1 MLKMGTTL
9 KTALRALRRNP
20 MRSALTTL
28 GIIIGIA
35 AVIAM
40 VQIGEGS
47 SAAIKQTIANMGANE
62 LIVFPG
68 QAVSAGVSFG
78 GGSSVTLTSADA
90 AAIARD
96 CPSVSGAAPVVNG
109 RMQVVRGGQNWV
121 PQFLVGTTPTYLKI
135 RDWPLAEGRVFGTDD
150 VDGADQVCILGQTDV
165 KELFLSGKPLGKTI
179 LVNNVPLRVIGVLT
193 KKGANMMG
201 MDQDDIIIMPWTT
214 MKYRVSGTSLQNQ
227 NQSAA
232 ASSTGTF
239 STDQLYPETSQSL
252 YPVPSATEQQDLP
265 QPVSFPNVNSIL
277 VSVPSAS
284 QFPQAIAEITSLLR
298 QRHHL
303 QPDQPSDFNIRNMT
317 EISNALGHT
326 SQLMTNLL
334 TGVAL
339 ISLMVGGVGIMNIM
353 LVSVT
358 ERTREIGLRMAIGAR
373 PGDILS
379 QFILEAIVLCL
390 FGGTLGIL
398 FGQALSMAVKSVLH
412 WPIQMSAPA
421 MIASVA
427 VSVAVGLIFGYY
439 PAWKASRLDPI
450 EALRYE

>member
-1 MLKMGTTL
+1 MLKLATTL

-35 AVIAM
+35 AVISM

-47 SAAIKQTIANMGANE
+47 SAAIKQTIENMGANT

-78 GGSSVTLTSADA
+78 GGSAVTLTSQDA
-90 AAIARD
+90 AAVARD
-96 CPSVSGAAPVVNG
+96 CPSVLAAAPQVNG
-109 RMQVVRGGQNWV
+109 RMQLVRGSQNWV
-121 PQFLVGTTPTYLKI
+121 PQFIAGTSPAYFTI
-135 RDWPLAEGRVFGTDD
+135 RDWPIVEGRAFNNSD
-150 VDGADQVCILGQTDV
+150 VLGVNQVCDLGQTVV
-165 KELFLSGKPLGKTI
+165 KELFPSGKPLGKTI
-179 LVNNVPLRVIGVLT
+179 LVQNVPLKVIGVLA

-201 MDQDDIIIMPWTT
+201 MDQDDILVLPWTT
-214 MKYRVSGTSLQNQ
+214 LKFRISANALQNQ
-227 NQSAA
+227 NQSTA
-232 ASSTGTF
+232 GTTTT
-239 STDQLYPETSQSL
+239 TDQLYPETAQSL
-252 YPVPSATEQQDLP
+252 YPVPSASEQADTP
-265 QPVSFPNVNSIL
+265 QPVSFPNINSIL
-277 VSVPSAS
+277 VAVPSSS
-284 QFPQAIAEITSLLR
+284 QIPQAIAEITALLR

-303 QPDQPSDFNIRNMT
+303 QPGQPDDFNIRNMA
-317 EISNALGHT
+317 EISSALGST
-326 SQLMTNLL
+326 SRMMTNLL

-339 ISLMVGGVGIMNIM
+339 ISLLVGGVGIMNIM

-358 ERTREIGLRMAIGAR
+358 ERTREIGLRMAVGAKPR
-373 PGDILS
+373 DILS

-390 FGGTLGIL
+390 FGGALGIL
-398 FGQALSMAVKSVLH
+398 TGQALSSAVQHLLH
-412 WPIQMSAPA
+412 WPIELSMPA

-450 EALRYE
+450 DALRYE

>member
-1 MLKMGTTL
+1 MLKIATTL

-20 MRSALTTL
+20 LRSTLTTL

-47 SAAIKQTIANMGANE
+47 SAAIKKTIADMGANE
-62 LIVFPG
+62 LIILPG
-68 QAVSAGVSFG
+68 QAASSGVSFG
-78 GGSSVTLTSADA
+78 EGSSVTLTSADA
-90 AAIARD
+90 SAIERE
-96 CPSVSGAAPVVNG
+96 CPSVSSVAPVVNG
-109 RMQVVRGGQNWV
+109 RMQVVRGSLNWV

-135 RDWPLAEGRVFGTDD
+135 RNWSLAEGRAFGTEE
-150 VDGADQVCILGQTDV
+150 VDGANQVCILGATDV
-165 KELFLSGKPLGKTI
+165 KELFPSGKPLDKTI
-179 LVNNVPLRVIGVLT
+179 LVNHVPLRVIGVLSQ
-193 KKGANMMG
+193 KGANMMG
-201 MDQDDIIIMPWTT
+201 MDQDDIIVMPWTT
-214 MKYRVSGTSLQNQ
+214 MKYRVSGTALQNQ

-232 ASSTGTF
+232 GTASTF
-239 STDQLYPETSQSL
+239 STDQLYPETSQNL
-252 YPVPSATEQQDLP
+252 YPVPSATQQQDFP
-265 QPVSFPNVNSIL
+265 QPVSFPNVNAIL
-277 VSVPSAS
+277 VSVSSGAEI
-284 QFPQAIAEITSLLR
+284 PQATAEVVALLR

-303 QPDQPSDFNIRNMT
+303 RRGQPNDFNIRNMT

-373 PGDILS
+373 PADILS

-390 FGGTLGIL
+390 FGGALGIL
-398 FGQALSMAVKSVLH
+398 FGQGLSSAVKVALH
-412 WPIQMSAPA
+412 WPIELSVPA
-421 MIASVA
+421 MVASVV
-427 VSVAVGLIFGYY
+427 VSVVVGLIFGYY

>member
-1 MLKMGTTL
+1 MLKMATTL

-20 MRSALTTL
+20 LRSALTTL

-47 SAAIKQTIANMGANE
+47 SAAIKQTIANMGANV

-96 CPSVSGAAPVVNG
+96 CPSISGAAPVVNG

-121 PQFLVGTTPTYLKI
+121 PQFLIGTTPAYLKI
-135 RDWPLAEGRVFGTDD
+135 RDWSIAEGRAFGNDD

-165 KELFLSGKPLGKTI
+165 KELFVSGKPLGKRI

-214 MKYRVSGTSLQNQ
+214 MKYRVSGSALQNQ

-232 ASSTGTF
+232 AAAAF

-252 YPVPSATEQQDLP
+252 YPVASATEQQDLP

-277 VSVPSAS
+277 VSVPSS
-284 QFPQAIAEITSLLR
+284 SEIPQAMTEITALLR

-303 QPDQPSDFNIRNMT
+303 QPGTPSDFNIRNMT

-326 SQLMTNLL
+326 TQLMTNLL

-390 FGGTLGIL
+390 FGGALGIL
-398 FGQALSMAVKSVLH
+398 FGQALSMAVKSLLH

-421 MIASVA
+421 MVASVA
-427 VSVAVGLIFGYY
+427 VSVVVGLVFGYY

>member
-1 MLKMGTTL
+1 MLKMTTTL
-9 KTALRALRRNP
+9 ITALRALRRNP
-20 MRSALTTL
+20 LRSALTTL

-62 LIVFPG
+62 LIIFPG
-68 QAVSAGVSFG
+68 AAASGGVSFG
-78 GGSSVTLTSADA
+78 GGSAVTLTSADA
-90 AAIARD
+90 DAVARD
-96 CPSVSGAAPVVNG
+96 CPSIGTAAPVVNG
-109 RMQVVRGGQNWV
+109 RMQLVRGGQNWV
-121 PQFLVGTTPTYLKI
+121 PQFIAGTTPAYFAI
-135 RDWPLAEGRVFGTDD
+135 RDWAVSQGRLFGNDD
-150 VDGADQVCILGQTDV
+150 VSGANEVCVLGQTVV
-165 KELFLSGKPLGKTI
+165 KQLFPSGMPVGKTI
-179 LVNNVPLRVIGVLT
+179 LVNGVPLKVIGVLQF
-193 KKGANMMG
+193 KGANMMG
-201 MDQDDIIIMPWTT
+201 MDQDDILAMPWTT
-214 MKYRVSGTSLQNQ
+214 MKYRVSGTALQNQ
-227 NQSAA
+227 NQSSAA
-232 ASSTGTF
+232 GGSTF
-239 STDQLYPETSQSL
+239 STSQLYPETSQNL

-265 QPVSFPNVNSIL
+265 QPVRFPNVNSIL
-277 VSVPSAS
+277 VSVPTSA
-284 QFPQAIAEITSLLR
+284 QIPQAVNEITALLR

-303 QPDQPSDFNIRNMT
+303 RAGVPSDFNIRNMA

-358 ERTREIGLRMAIGAR
+358 ERTREIGLRMAIGAQ
-373 PGDILS
+373 PADILG

-390 FGGTLGIL
+390 FGGALGIFL
-398 FGQALSMAVKSVLH
+398 GQALSTAVQTLLH
-412 WPIQMSAPA
+412 WPIQLSAPA

-427 VSVAVGLIFGYY
+427 VSVVVGLVFGYY

>member
-1 MLKMGTTL
+1 MLKMATTL

-20 MRSALTTL
+20 LRSALTTL

-62 LIVFPG
+62 LLIFPG

-96 CPSVSGAAPVVNG
+96 CPSISAAAPSVNA
-109 RMQVVRGGQNWV
+109 RMQVVRGGMNWV
-121 PQFLVGTTPTYLKI
+121 PQFLIGTTPAYLKI
-135 RDWPLAEGRVFGTDD
+135 RDWPLAEGRAFGNDD
-150 VDGADQVCILGQTDV
+150 VDGANEVCILGQTDV
-165 KELFLSGKPLGKTI
+165 KELFPSGKPLGKTI

-214 MKYRVSGTSLQNQ
+214 MKYRVSGSALQNQ
-227 NQSAA
+227 NQSASA
-232 ASSTGTF
+232 ASATF
-239 STDQLYPETSQSL
+239 STNQLYPETSQSL
-252 YPVPSATEQQDLP
+252 YPVESATEQQDLP

-277 VSVPSAS
+277 VSVPSSS
-284 QFPQAIAEITSLLR
+284 QIPQAITEITALLR

-303 QPDQPSDFNIRNMT
+303 QPGTPSDFNIRNMT
-317 EISNALGHT
+317 EISQALGHT
-326 SQLMTNLL
+326 TQLMTNLL

-390 FGGTLGIL
+390 FGGALGIL
-398 FGQALSMAVKSVLH
+398 FGQGLSMAVKSLLH

-421 MIASVA
+421 MVASVA
-427 VSVAVGLIFGYY
+427 VSVVVGLVFGYY

>member
-1 MLKMGTTL
+1 MLKMSTTL

-47 SAAIKQTIANMGANE
+47 SAAIRQTIANMGANV

-78 GGSSVTLTSADA
+78 GGSTVTLTSADA

-121 PQFLVGTTPTYLKI
+121 PQFLVGTTPAYLKI
-135 RDWPLAEGRVFGTDD
+135 RDWSIAEGRAFGNDD

-232 ASSTGTF
+232 GASSVF
-239 STDQLYPETSQSL
+239 STNQLYPETSQSL

-277 VSVPSAS
+277 VSVPSS
-284 QFPQAIAEITSLLR
+284 SEIPQAITEITALLR

-303 QPDQPSDFNIRNMT
+303 QPGQPSDFNIRNMA

-398 FGQALSMAVKSVLH
+398 FGQALSTAVKTVLH
-412 WPIQMSAPA
+412 WPIQMSVPA
-421 MIASVA
+421 MVASVV

>member
-1 MLKMGTTL
+1 MLKMATTL

-47 SAAIKQTIANMGANE
+47 SAAIRQTIANMGANV

-78 GGSSVTLTSADA
+78 GGSTVTLTSADA

-121 PQFLVGTTPTYLKI
+121 PQFLVGTTPAYLKI
-135 RDWPLAEGRVFGTDD
+135 RDWSIAEGRAFGNDD

-232 ASSTGTF
+232 GASSVF
-239 STDQLYPETSQSL
+239 STNQLYPETSQSL

-277 VSVPSAS
+277 VSVPSS
-284 QFPQAIAEITSLLR
+284 SEIPQAITEITALLR

-303 QPDQPSDFNIRNMT
+303 QPGQPSDFNIRNMA

-398 FGQALSMAVKSVLH
+398 FGQALSTAVKTVLH
-412 WPIQMSAPA
+412 WPIQMSVPA
-421 MIASVA
+421 MVASVV

>member
-1 MLKMGTTL
+1 MLKMATTL

-20 MRSALTTL
+20 LRSALTTL

-47 SAAIKQTIANMGANE
+47 SAAIKQTIANMGANV

-96 CPSVSGAAPVVNG
+96 CPSISGAAPVVNG

-121 PQFLVGTTPTYLKI
+121 PQFLIGTTPAYLKI
-135 RDWPLAEGRVFGTDD
+135 RDWSIAEGRAFGNDD

-165 KELFLSGKPLGKTI
+165 KELFVSGKPLGKRI

-214 MKYRVSGTSLQNQ
+214 MKYRVSGSALQNQ

-232 ASSTGTF
+232 AAAAF

-252 YPVPSATEQQDLP
+252 YPVASATEQQDLP

-277 VSVPSAS
+277 VSVPSS
-284 QFPQAIAEITSLLR
+284 SEIPQAMTEITALLR

-303 QPDQPSDFNIRNMT
+303 QPGTPSDFNIRNMA
-317 EISNALGHT
+317 EISNAMSHT
-326 SQLMTNLL
+326 TQLMTNLL

-390 FGGTLGIL
+390 FGGALGIL
-398 FGQALSMAVKSVLH
+398 FGQALSMAVKSLLH

-421 MIASVA
+421 MVASVA
-427 VSVAVGLIFGYY
+427 VSVAVGLVFGYY

>member
-1 MLKMGTTL
+1 
-9 KTALRALRRNP
+9 
-20 MRSALTTL
+20 
-28 GIIIGIA
+28 
-35 AVIAM
+35 
-40 VQIGEGS
+40 
-47 SAAIKQTIANMGANE
+47 AIRQTIANMGANV

-78 GGSSVTLTSADA
+78 GGSTVTLTSADA

-121 PQFLVGTTPTYLKI
+121 PQFLVGTTPAYLKI
-135 RDWPLAEGRVFGTDD
+135 RDWSIAEGRAFGNDD

-232 ASSTGTF
+232 GASSVF
-239 STDQLYPETSQSL
+239 STNQLYPETSQSL

-277 VSVPSAS
+277 VSVPSS
-284 QFPQAIAEITSLLR
+284 SEIPQAITEITALLR

-303 QPDQPSDFNIRNMT
+303 QPGQPSDFNIRNMA

-398 FGQALSMAVKSVLH
+398 FGQALSTAVKTVLH
-412 WPIQMSAPA
+412 WPIQMSVPA
-421 MIASVA
+421 MVASVV

>member
-1 MLKMGTTL
+1 MLKMATTL

-20 MRSALTTL
+20 LRSALTTL

-96 CPSVSGAAPVVNG
+96 CPSISGAAPVVNG

-121 PQFLVGTTPTYLKI
+121 PQFLIGTTPAYLKI
-135 RDWPLAEGRVFGTDD
+135 RDWPLAEGRAFGNDD
-150 VDGADQVCILGQTDV
+150 VDGANEVCVLGQTDV
-165 KELFLSGKPLGKTI
+165 KELFPSGKPLGKTI

-214 MKYRVSGTSLQNQ
+214 MKYRVSGSALQNQ

-232 ASSTGTF
+232 AAAATF

-252 YPVPSATEQQDLP
+252 YPVPSATEQEDLP

-277 VSVPSAS
+277 VSVPSS
-284 QFPQAIAEITSLLR
+284 SEIPQAIAEITALLR

-303 QPDQPSDFNIRNMT
+303 QPGTPSDFNIRNMA

-326 SQLMTNLL
+326 TQLMTNLL

-390 FGGTLGIL
+390 FGGALGIL
-398 FGQALSMAVKSVLH
+398 FGQALSMAVKSILH

-421 MIASVA
+421 MVASVA
-427 VSVAVGLIFGYY
+427 VSMVVGLVFGYY

>member
-1 MLKMGTTL
+1 MLKMATTL

-47 SAAIKQTIANMGANE
+47 SAAIRQTIANMGANV

-78 GGSSVTLTSADA
+78 GGSTVTLTSADA

-121 PQFLVGTTPTYLKI
+121 PQFLVGTTPAYLKI
-135 RDWPLAEGRVFGTDD
+135 RDWSIAEGRAFGNDD

-227 NQSAA
+227 NQSASA
-232 ASSTGTF
+232 ASSVF
-239 STDQLYPETSQSL
+239 STSQLYPETSQSL
-252 YPVPSATEQQDLP
+252 YPIPSATEQQDLP

-277 VSVPSAS
+277 VSVPSSS
-284 QFPQAIAEITSLLR
+284 QIPQAITEITALLR

-303 QPDQPSDFNIRNMT
+303 QPGQPSDFNIRNMA

-398 FGQALSMAVKSVLH
+398 FGQALSTAVKTVLH
-412 WPIQMSAPA
+412 WPIQMSVPA
-421 MIASVA
+421 MVASVA